1 MLVSCKSMGPTGE
14 DPGAS
19 KLHGAYDDQYLLRLV
34 SQEGKPGIF
43 AFETC
48 LHDQGVARQGMC
60 VSALRNLKGEPV
72 PISIEVIASEQLSR
86 EEKKILA
93 AVKRE
98 HRQYTSA
105 LAARAKQQRQNGIMA
120 DVVATPVLLGG
131 GVTLGISSGIALEFA
146 EDTSAL
152 RHEYLYEEGEIR
164 EDIRIKT
171 RELDD
176 AKNRLA
182 YNSEAF
188 EHFLA
193 TSEGHL
199 KHEAAR
205 LSEFL
210 GEFSDSGKIAE
221 LRQQIKY
228 VNFANDIER
237 YNANPSTSMFDQ
249 DMVKWL
255 DEKGGLPEPLR
266 TLLQDKGLSIDEYL
280 RKPSAFDSLIA
291 DYYGNNKQAFDELVV
306 SAMRRWQSTDPA
318 SRSYLKLGPLY
329 RKMGGSNIVFDG
341 STADLR
347 RAIERFDT
355 FRFEYPSRF
364 KTQDSY
370 KAMLSNYELNAVR
383 IDSYERLQA
392 INQLFDDVAKGVRS
406 KELLNKDIVKLMA
419 WSQQPKGEK
428 LLGKIEDLQVRIS
441 RLNDEMLSQ
450 GEHLANARAGARHSQ
465 LGFLRNLRIAEVS
478 RVAGIVAIALG
489 FGAMARGLYRSHN
502 AMADDH
508 GDDWQALLE
517 SGQVDL
523 ITDFSS
529 SLWTPDATD
538 HAAVPSVKEL
548 MVHITL
554 FQRELWFGQTSDA
567 PDVVQI
573 VKHCLPK
580 KKSRGEVKSQCES
593 VVGM

>member
-86 EEKKILA
+86 EETEILA

-98 HRQYTSA
+98 HQQYTSA
-105 LAARAKQQRQNGIMA
+105 LAARAKQQRKNDIRAGA
-120 DVVATPVLLGG
+120 VAAPVLVGG
-131 GVTLGISSGIALEFA
+131 GTILGHYSDQAVKSA
-146 EDTSAL
+146 EASFS
-152 RHEYLYEEGEIR
+152 RSRYGEGEIR

-188 EHFLA
+188 EQFLA

-210 GEFSDSGKIAE
+210 GKYNDFLRIDE

-228 VNFANDIER
+228 VNFATVIER
-237 YNANPSTSMFDQ
+237 YNANPSMSMFDQ
-249 DMVKWL
+249 EMVEWL
-255 DEKGGLPEPLR
+255 DETGLPGSLR

-419 WSQQPKGEK
+419 WSNQPKGEK
-428 LLGKIEDLQVRIS
+428 ILGKVEDLQVRIS
-441 RLNDEMLSQ
+441 RLNNEMLYR
-450 GEHLANARAGARHSQ
+450 GERIAAARHSQ
-465 LGFLRNLRIAEVS
+465 LGFLRNSRIAKMG
-478 RVAGIVAIALG
+478 RAAGIVAIGLG
-489 FGAMARGLYRSHN
+489 FGALARAVYSHN
-502 AMADDH
+502 ATADDH

-573 VKHCLPK
+573 VKHCLPD
-580 KKSRGEVKSQCES
+580 KSRGGIKAKCES